1 MTSGAGFALFMV
13 ATFIAIATAL
23 GTVLSRRPLRAA
35 MGLLAHIISLAG
47 LYLTLQAHL
56 LAAIQLLVYAGAV
69 VVLFVFVI
77 MLIGPASEQD
87 GKAQSG
93 MVQAG
98 SISLVGLLTLVVSTK
113 LVGITAPFL
122 RRGVEFGTTEAV
134 GRELYTQT
142 LVPFEVV
149 SITLTVAIIG
159 AIAIARRPNKAE
171 QAAAKEAREAT
182 KAALAAAE
190 EEAAKAG

>member
-1 MTSGAGFALFMV
+1 
-13 ATFIAIATAL
+13 
-23 GTVLSRRPLRAA
+23 